1 MQNIKAGDVF
11 AQNPAKKTLKMSSII
26 FLISVIILL
35 IIQSDANPIKW
46 IATFASMLSGGM
58 VVLALNEALNILV
71 FKNYKL
77 EEMSIKEAIG
87 QKAYYD
93 DAIVRICDMH
103 KNKTKKVICA
113 IHKDVIIAAFPKEG
127 K

>member
-11 AQNPAKKTLKMSSII
+11 VQSPAKKTLKMSSII

-35 IIQSDANPIKW
+35 VIQNDANPIKW
-46 IATFASMLSGGM
+46 IATFITMISGGM
-58 VVLALNEALNILV
+58 VIMALNEALNILV
-71 FKNYKL
+71 FKNYELK
-77 EEMSIKEAIG
+77 EMSVKEAIG